1 MRPHR
6 TRFLAIS
13 AVTTAA
19 AMAVAACSSGSN
31 SSGTGNKS
39 TVLIGAS
46 LSLTGDFSADGQ
58 AFQRG
63 YQLWASDL
71 NSHGG
76 LLGRQVKLTFLNDQS
91 DPATVTANYTKLIA
105 QDKVNLVFGPFST
118 LLTVPAAKVAARY
131 DYAFPEGA
139 GGGPAVYQLKLPNV
153 FNPSPSVAGQLVP
166 FADWVA
172 SLPASER
179 PTTAAYPQANDPFAD
194 PMTET
199 AQAILQK
206 DGVETVYSKV
216 YPAENPDYKAGAD
229 AVAATGAQMVVLGSV
244 DVPTVTAF
252 VQAFEQQHYNPKIF
266 AASAGPD
273 QGADFVKAVG
283 AKNTTGIMVPN
294 GWYTGLPNP
303 LSQAFVK
310 AYLTKYGG
318 SPSDI
323 NADSAEGYS
332 VGEITAAAVKA
343 THSLDNK
350 EIISFLHSGVTL
362 QTVQGPV
369 KFNSVGENVV
379 ARNFILQWQNGPK
392 FVPVLPTS
400 AAGSVA
406 IVNPK
411 PAWGGSPGREVRG
424 ARSDAG
430 QGTPQNGPSWAG
442 GGHTV
447 PVNATYAPCTR
458 APARPPEGRTG

>member
-1 MRPHR
+1 MKPHR
-6 TRFLAIS
+6 TRFLTIS
-13 AVTTAA
+13 AVTAATA
-19 AMAVAACSSGSN
+19 MVVAACSSSGSSN
-31 SSGTGNKS
+31 SSGNGNAKP
-39 TVLIGAS
+39 VVIGAS

-58 AFQRG
+58 AFKRG
-63 YQLWASDL
+63 YELWASEV
-71 NSHGG
+71 NKTGG
-76 LLGRQVKLTFLNDQS
+76 LLGRKVQLVFQNDAS
-91 DPATVTANYTKLIA
+91 DPTTVATNYTKLIA
-105 QDKVNLVFGPFST
+105 QQKVNLVFGPFST

-131 DYAFPEGA
+131 GYAFPEGA
-139 GGGPAVYQLKLPNV
+139 GGGPAVYELKLPNV
-153 FNPSPSVAGQLVP
+153 FNPSPPIADQLVP

-172 SLPASER
+172 ALPATER
-179 PTTAAYPQANDPFAD
+179 PKTAAYPQVNDPFAD

-206 DGVETVYSKV
+206 AGVKTVYSKV

-244 DVPTVTAF
+244 DVPTATAF
-252 VQAFEQQHYNPKIF
+252 IQAFEQQHYNPKIF
-266 AASAGPD
+266 AASSGPD

-283 AKNTTGIMVPN
+283 ANNTNGIMVPN
-294 GWYTGLPNP
+294 GWYAGLPNP

-310 AYLTKYGG
+310 AYLAKYGG

-350 EIISFLHSGVTL
+350 KIISFLHSSVTL

-379 ARNFILQWQNGPK
+379 AQKFIFQWQTGPK
-392 FVPVLPTS
+392 FVQVLPSS
-400 AAGSVA
+400 ASGSVP

-411 PAWGGSPGREVRG
+411 PAWS
-424 ARSDAG
+424 S
-430 QGTPQNGPSWAG
+430 
-442 GGHTV
+442 
-447 PVNATYAPCTR
+447 
-458 APARPPEGRTG
+458 